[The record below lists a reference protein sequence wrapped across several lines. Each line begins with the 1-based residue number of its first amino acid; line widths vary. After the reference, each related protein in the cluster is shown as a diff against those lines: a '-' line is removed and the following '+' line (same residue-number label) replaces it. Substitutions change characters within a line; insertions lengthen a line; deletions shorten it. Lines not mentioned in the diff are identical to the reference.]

1 MDFAIFLS
9 IIAIIV
15 SGLSALI
22 AKLSLKS
29 QINVSKNAALVS
41 QTQRNE
47 QCLTTNPKLFS
58 LYNIDLNEIQKKGL
72 TPDEL
77 LFIWSDLRQG
87 EVFHR
92 IEGFKKEDM
101 LSDYRVNFLKNKKVQ
116 TAFNEFIYGHL
127 MSKGEFTNTLKNFID
142 SNPAQ

>member
-47 QCLTTNPKLFS
+47 
-58 LYNIDLNEIQKKGL
+58 
-72 TPDEL
+72 
-77 LFIWSDLRQG
+77 
-87 EVFHR
+87 
-92 IEGFKKEDM
+92 
-101 LSDYRVNFLKNKKVQ
+101 
-116 TAFNEFIYGHL
+116 
-127 MSKGEFTNTLKNFID
+127 
-142 SNPAQ
+142 

>member
-47 QCLTTNPKLFS
+47 QGLTTNPELFS
-58 LYNIDLNEIQKKGL
+58 LYNIDLNEVQNKGL

-77 LFIWSDLRQG
+77 LFIWSDLKAR
-87 EVFHR
+87 
-92 IEGFKKEDM
+92 
-101 LSDYRVNFLKNKKVQ
+101 
-116 TAFNEFIYGHL
+116 
-127 MSKGEFTNTLKNFID
+127 
-142 SNPAQ
+142 